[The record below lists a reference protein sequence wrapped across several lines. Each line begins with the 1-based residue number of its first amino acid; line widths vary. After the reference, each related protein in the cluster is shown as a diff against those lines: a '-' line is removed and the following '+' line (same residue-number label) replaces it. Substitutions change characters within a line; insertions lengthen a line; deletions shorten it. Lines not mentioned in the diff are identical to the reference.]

1 MVVVFHRERAFA
13 CPFARACL
21 HFIGRWFGPPE
32 GELECLRSPS
42 LLIRAWL
49 ACVEPIASL
58 VWFSVWLVSLRGS
71 AVTHDAQREKIQTT
85 QQKVT
90 LLFFKKQ
97 LKAIGLYY
105 LLLLLEHMCKISYI
119 LYFLIFFFFPL
130 LQVIRFVMT
139 FRSNVMIG
147 FTFAFCLSVADGVL
161 TGFLAFI
168 CYWFM
173 VKPCKS
179 CAAEIRSNIILVGFR
194 ISIKIESAIAFF
206 SSPSD
211 LIKWCKMAPEV
222 RFFIWTSHHG
232 SLVNMWF
239 LVSFLFSGFWCATI
253 GNSVRNQRAD
263 VGWTR

>member
-49 ACVEPIASL
+49 ACVEPITSL

-119 LYFLIFFFFPL
+119 LYFLIFFSFHFYKSFVLSWHFVLMSWLVSL
-130 LQVIRFVMT
+130 LRFV
-139 FRSNVMIG
+139 
-147 FTFAFCLSVADGVL
+147 SVWL
-161 TGFLAFI
+161 
-168 CYWFM
+168 M
-173 VKPCKS
+173 VCW
-179 CAAEIRSNIILVGFR
+179 RG
-194 ISIKIESAIAFF
+194 
-206 SSPSD
+206 SSPSFVTD
-211 LIKWCKMAPEV
+211 SWWNHANRVLR
-222 RFFIWTSHHG
+222 RFVQT
-232 SLVNMWF
+232 
-239 LVSFLFSGFWCATI
+239 LF
-253 GNSVRNQRAD
+253 
-263 VGWTR
+263 